1 MSTVHSKSNKGG
13 RSYKEAI
20 MTVYDNSVASFELMR
35 YNYQTETYMTR
46 QVCH

>member
-13 RSYKEAI
+13 RSYREAI

-35 YNYQTETYMTR
+35 YIYQTETYMTR